1 MGYWDAV
8 DDSRE
13 ESLGREKENKQK
25 NLSWEVSCLGK
36 HDKSSS

>member
-1 MGYWDAV
+1 MGHWNTV

-36 HDKSSS
+36 KFKT